1 MVGSLLPAGRCG
13 DCCCRG
19 GGLVGRRDVA
29 FGHGVRFCLGPP
41 WPARRPPLRPPG
53 LFARFPRM
61 RLAVRA
67 EDLQPLLS
75 IMGNGRAS
83 LPVRLTPA

>member
-1 MVGSLLPAGRCG
+1 
-13 DCCCRG
+13 
-19 GGLVGRRDVA
+19 
-29 FGHGVRFCLGPP
+29 
-41 WPARRPPLRPPG
+41 LRPPG